1 MRRQYLDKL
10 FKASLINSIETVY
23 DWAVQIQDS
32 PYFLSGKNG
41 HYDLR
46 TGIRIT
52 DDMPF
57 ELMHIG
63 TTIVRLLP
71 QRSAYAFANGNP
83 NTGRLTVKGPNT
95 SSPPFKGK
103 TRPS

>member
-63 TTIVRLLP
+63 HDYCP
-71 QRSAYAFANGNP
+71 PFCHSGPAYAFANGNP
-83 NTGRLTVKGPNT
+83 NTGRLTVKGAQHQ
-95 SSPPFKGK
+95 FAAF
-103 TRPS
+103 